1 MGNHGQLAEVGS
13 SPFDFFLRGL
23 VWPSAFVDHLAM
35 IWERTH
41 SSRFVPSP
49 DYTWRSPYPSA
60 NRSRR
65 NAGISVGTHKSRW
78 SITEMPTYEYLC
90 KTCGVQFDAVQSF
103 KDDSF
108 KKCDEAPINCPQGG
122 GGDLRKVFGNVGI
135 TFKGS
140 GFYKNDSRG
149 TTSSTTPSTSGDSSS
164 TSTGSSSSSTSDS
177 SSSASTTPASS
188 SSSDSHGHSHG
199 AGSKIP

>member
-1 MGNHGQLAEVGS
+1 
-13 SPFDFFLRGL
+13 
-23 VWPSAFVDHLAM
+23 
-35 IWERTH
+35 
-41 SSRFVPSP
+41 VP
-49 DYTWRSPYPSA
+49 TEL
-60 NRSRR
+60 RR
-65 NAGISVGTHKSRW
+65 NAEFAKCTHKRRW

-122 GGDLRKVFGNVGI
+122 GGELRKVFGKVGI

-164 TSTGSSSSSTSDS
+164 STASSTSSTSSTGSSSDS
-177 SSSASTTPASS
+177 GSSSAPATSAPASS
-188 SSSDSHGHSHG
+188 SSGSSDSHGHSHG
-199 AGSKIP
+199 AGGH

>member
-1 MGNHGQLAEVGS
+1 MSDFGS
-13 SPFDFFLRGL
+13 RCCANSFRRSSRNDLDRHAL
-23 VWPSAFVDHLAM
+23 HLALALP
-35 IWERTH
+35 ECQPTPAYVG
-41 SSRFVPSP
+41 VP
-49 DYTWRSPYPSA
+49 
-60 NRSRR
+60 
-65 NAGISVGTHKSRW
+65 VGTHKRRW

-122 GGDLRKVFGNVGI
+122 GGDLRKVFGKVGI

-149 TTSSTTPSTSGDSSS
+149 TTSSTTPSTSSD
-164 TSTGSSSSSTSDS
+164 SSSSSTASSGSSTSSDS
-177 SSSASTTPASS
+177 GSSTSATPASS

-199 AGSKIP
+199 AGASSN

>member
-1 MGNHGQLAEVGS
+1 
-13 SPFDFFLRGL
+13 
-23 VWPSAFVDHLAM
+23 
-35 IWERTH
+35 
-41 SSRFVPSP
+41 VPSELC
-49 DYTWRSPYPSA
+49 
-60 NRSRR
+60 R
-65 NAGISVGTHKSRW
+65 NAKLAACTHKRRW

-108 KKCDEAPINCPQGG
+108 KKCDEAPINCPQSGG
-122 GGDLRKVFGNVGI
+122 GELRKVFGKVGI

-164 TSTGSSSSSTSDS
+164 TSSTSSTSSSSGSTGSSDS
-177 SSSASTTPASS
+177 SSASPSASPAPAPSS
-188 SSSDSHGHSHG
+188 SGSSVSHGHSHG
-199 AGSKIP
+199 AGGHTH

>member
-1 MGNHGQLAEVGS
+1 
-13 SPFDFFLRGL
+13 
-23 VWPSAFVDHLAM
+23 M
-35 IWERTH
+35 IWMRTH
-41 SSRFVPSP
+41 
-49 DYTWRSPYPSA
+49 YTWHSPYPSA
-60 NRSRR
+60 NDPPQCWDT
-65 NAGISVGTHKSRW
+65 AGTHKRRW

-122 GGDLRKVFGNVGI
+122 GGELRKVFGNVGI
-135 TFKGS
+135 TFKGA

-149 TTSSTTPSTSGDSSS
+149 TTSSTTPSTSSDSSSS
-164 TSTGSSSSSTSDS
+164 TSGSGSSSSSS
-177 SSSASTTPASS
+177 SSSSDSGSTASAAPASS

-199 AGSKIP
+199 A